1 MILDKNLWGD
11 WRTDLLL
18 AIHNYINQ
26 NNRLIYK
33 QDDVQCTKQQ
43 HFTKNDQSYLDLINI
58 CKKYLQQNK
67 KRLCWH
73 KYRYIA
79 IDPDLIIIE
88 GKIDDDNFNHI
99 IYEYNRHWKVKQLNR
114 TVERRITTSNK
125 SFAENIYIID
135 DQTWKFLNQTLW
147 C

>member
-88 GKIDDDNFNHI
+88 GKIDD
-99 IYEYNRHWKVKQLNR
+99 
-114 TVERRITTSNK
+114 
-125 SFAENIYIID
+125 
-135 DQTWKFLNQTLW
+135 QTWKFLNQTLW